1 MAWQHGEPELD
12 LVVVCVGVKGCA
24 IALGVLG
31 RTASAATSTVQIYSH
46 SVALT
51 PQMTP

>member
-12 LVVVCVGVKGCA
+12 LVVTCVGVKG
-24 IALGVLG
+24 
-31 RTASAATSTVQIYSH
+31 RTASAVTSTAQIYLH
-46 SVALT
+46 SVALM

>member
-12 LVVVCVGVKGCA
+12 LVVVCVGVKGRA
-24 IALGVLG
+24 IALDVLG
-31 RTASAATSTVQIYSH
+31 RTASAVTSTAQIYSH

>member
-12 LVVVCVGVKGCA
+12 LVVACVGVKGRA
-24 IALGVLG
+24 IALDVLG
-31 RTASAATSTVQIYSH
+31 RTASAVTSTAQIYLH